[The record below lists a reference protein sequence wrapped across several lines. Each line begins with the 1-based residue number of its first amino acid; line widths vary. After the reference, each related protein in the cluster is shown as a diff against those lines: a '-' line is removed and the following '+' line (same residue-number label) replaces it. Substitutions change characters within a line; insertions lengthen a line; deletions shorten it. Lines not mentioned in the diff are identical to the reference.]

1 MDNRG
6 YQKGAPVARIS
17 IPSGEELRRIIVEGD
32 ASVAVDWGQKLGE
45 ALKPSLTTSQF
56 RTFFSTV
63 RQIEMNWPLH
73 AQEGQVRNASR
84 QLILLRPK
92 LAYQASR
99 DARGSGGMAVL
110 RDVLGEA
117 ISLVGDDRSRFQN
130 FVDFCEAILAY
141 HTAAVR

>member
-6 YQKGAPVARIS
+6 YRDNAPVGRIDRPTADE
-17 IPSGEELRRIIVEGD
+17 IRKIVVDGD
-32 ASVAVDWGQKLGE
+32 AQAAVEWGEKLGDS
-45 ALKPSLTTSQF
+45 LRSSLTTSQF
-56 RTFFSTV
+56 RSVFSTV

-73 AQEGQVRNASR
+73 AQEDQVRMASR

-117 ISLVGDDRSRFQN
+117 IRLVGDDRGRFQH